1 MIKQNIVKDLFEEM
15 EDKKFIENA
24 DEVICKIF
32 ENASLYVREERNGEK
47 TYDLNLYGA
56 INGDISDMMKVY
68 FKGLYFETLLRKH
81 KEYVRKE
88 NEELKLGGE
97 A

>member
-15 EDKKFIENA
+15 EDKKFIEQA
-24 DEVICKIF
+24 DEVICDLFKL
-32 ENASLYVREERNGEK
+32 AKLYKGNEGYELALPFGLRIIEDKLR
-47 TYDLNLYGA
+47 T
-56 INGDISDMMKVY
+56 Y
-68 FKGLYFETLLRKH
+68 FKGMYNARVVELIRE
-81 KEYVRKE
+81 EMEEEE

>member
-1 MIKQNIVKDLFEEM
+1 MIKQNIVKDLFEEID
-15 EDKKFIENA
+15 DKMFIENA

-47 TYDLNLYGA
+47 IYDLNLYGA
-56 INGDISDMMKVY
+56 INGDVSDMIKVY
-68 FKGLYFETLLRKH
+68 FRGLYFYTLSKMV
-81 KEYVRKE
+81 KEYEGKE

>member
-1 MIKQNIVKDLFEEM
+1 MIKQNIVKDLFEEID
-15 EDKKFIENA
+15 DKMFIETA

-56 INGDISDMMKVY
+56 INGDISDMIKVY
-68 FKGLYFETLLRKH
+68 FRGLYFYTLQKKV
-81 KEYVRKE
+81 KEYEGKE